1 MNQEEQF
8 DNIENNTQQISCKK
22 SKCTLVFNIF
32 VVISLVVLY
41 FLHFSNNKKEQTPR
55 PLSISSSLTVAYVE
69 SDTLWEN
76 YDFVKDTKAYLEEL
90 EKKLTNDYKSQ
101 AMSFRNDY
109 ESYLKNG
116 ASFTLNEQ
124 KKKEAALQQR
134 QNDLMELEKKYGN
147 QLAEIKQTK
156 NIEVQDSIFS
166 YINRYNQGPKY
177 TFILEKSRISGIL
190 FANDSLDI
198 TKEVI
203 EGLNDAYRKGK
214 KK

>member
-1 MNQEEQF
+1 MNQEEQ
-8 DNIENNTQQISCKK
+8 IENQQNNSESVNCKK
-22 SKCTLVFNIF
+22 SKCSRIFNVILVIA
-32 VVISLVVLY
+32 IALLY
-41 FLHFSNNKKEQTPR
+41 ILFFTEGKKEHISQPV
-55 PLSISSSLTVAYVE
+55 SINSNLTIAYVD

-101 AMSFRNDY
+101 AITFKNDY
-109 ESYLKNG
+109 ENYLKTG
-116 ASFTLNEQ
+116 ASFTLSEQ

-134 QNDLMELEKKYGN
+134 QNNLMELEKKYSS
-147 QLAEIKQTK
+147 QLAEIKQNK

-166 YINRYNQGPKY
+166 FINRFNKGPKY

-198 TKEVI
+198 TKEIVK
-203 EGLNDAYRKGK
+203 GLNEVYHKGK
-214 KK
+214 NK

>member
-8 DNIENNTQQISCKK
+8 ENQEIIEQSNICRKP
-22 SKCTLVFNIF
+22 KCTFVFNII
-32 VVISLVVLY
+32 VVIALAILF
-41 FLHFSNNKKEQTPR
+41 FLHFSNCKEKQIPTQHN
-55 PLSISSSLTVAYVE
+55 INTSLTIAYVD

-90 EKKLTNDYKSQ
+90 EKKLTNDYKNQ
-101 AMSFRNDY
+101 ALTFKNDY
-109 ESYLKNG
+109 ENYLKTG

-147 QLAEIKQTK
+147 QLAEIKQAK

-166 YINRYNQGPKY
+166 FINRYNQGPKY

-190 FANDSLDI
+190 FANDSLNI

-203 EGLNDAYRKGK
+203 KGLNEIYHKGK

>member
-1 MNQEEQF
+1 MNQEEQ
-8 DNIENNTQQISCKK
+8 IENQEKITYSKKCKK
-22 SKCTLVFNIF
+22 PNHTLILNIF
-32 VVISLVVLY
+32 LIIGMAVLY
-41 FLHFSNNKKEQTPR
+41 FLHFTNSKNEQISR
-55 PLSISSSLTVAYVE
+55 PQTINSSLTIAYVD

-76 YDFVKDTKAYLEEL
+76 YDFVKDTKTYLEEL

-101 AMSFRNDY
+101 AMSFKNDY
-109 ESYLKNG
+109 ENYLKTG

-134 QNDLMELEKKYGN
+134 QNNLMELEKKYGS
-147 QLAEIKQTK
+147 QLAEIKQNK

-166 YINRYNQGPKY
+166 FINRYNQGPKY

-198 TKEVI
+198 TKKVI
-203 EGLNDAYRKGK
+203 EGLNEVYHKGK
-214 KK
+214 K